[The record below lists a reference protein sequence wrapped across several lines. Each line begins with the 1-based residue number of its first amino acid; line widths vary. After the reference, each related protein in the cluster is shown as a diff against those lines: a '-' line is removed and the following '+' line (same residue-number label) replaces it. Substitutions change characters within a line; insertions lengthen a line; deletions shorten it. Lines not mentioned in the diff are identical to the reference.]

1 MYPRNDWIYAQDG
14 ASSHTANITQEF
26 LSDTLG
32 VRFLMKSEWP
42 PASPDTNPLDFYFWN
57 AVKEKVYKGRMGKP
71 FKSEKELKQKIKAVW
86 GECAT
91 NKEEIRKAFQQFVP
105 RLKAVVDKNGYS
117 IKTVYG

>member
-1 MYPRNDWIYAQDG
+1 M
-14 ASSHTANITQEF
+14 
-26 LSDTLG
+26 
-32 VRFLMKSEWP
+32 
-42 PASPDTNPLDFYFWN
+42 
-57 AVKEKVYKGRMGKP
+57 KEKVYKGRMRKP

-91 NKEEIRKAFQQFVP
+91 NKEEIRKAFRQFVP